1 MNGRKLGR
9 IISALLLLV
18 IVVGGVAYLYLANS
32 ASANG
37 PLRASGTVEGTQ
49 VVVGPEMGG
58 RVAEVLVEEGD
69 AVEVGQ
75 PLFRLDDALLQA
87 QRRRVEA
94 ALESARAAERTARLA
109 LESARLQHELALQQA
124 RAVERPQRLQA
135 WRAVEPSAFEL
146 PVWYYQQQEQIDSAQ
161 QELEAAR
168 AALEREQ
175 AALQALLK
183 DPQHERWAE
192 MEQRLAR
199 AREAFSLADDILAR
213 ARRARDNAEL
223 RDYAQEQYDAAK
235 ADLDAAQSA
244 YEEMLST
251 QEAQDLLEARARL
264 AVAQA
269 RYDSAQDRLDQ
280 LRTGEQSLQVHAS
293 QAALNQAEAALNQA
307 QAAVAQAQ
315 AELDAIDLQ
324 LERLV
329 VRAPM
334 AGVVLTR
341 SVDPGE
347 VLQPGASAIALV
359 RLDDLRL
366 TVYLPEDRYGQVDLG
381 RHVQVSVDSFPGV
394 TFDAVV
400 VRIAD
405 RAEFTPRNVQTEEG
419 RRTMVFAVELAVSDP
434 LGRLKPG
441 MPADVDFGELG
452 G

>member
-9 IISALLLLV
+9 IISVLILLV
-18 IVVGGVAYLYLANS
+18 IVIGGVAYLYLAN
-32 ASANG
+32 AAGANG

-49 VVVGPEMGG
+49 VVVGPEMAG

-69 AVEVGQ
+69 AVEVDQ
-75 PLFRLDDALLQA
+75 PLFRMDEALLQA

-94 ALESARAAERTARLA
+94 ALEAARAAEHTARLA

-124 RAVERPQRLQA
+124 RALERPQRQQV
-135 WRAVEPSAFEL
+135 WRVIEPSAFDL

-161 QELEAAR
+161 QELDAAR

-175 AALQALLK
+175 RALQALLD
-183 DPQHERWAE
+183 DPQHARWREA
-192 MEQRLAR
+192 EQRLAR
-199 AREAFSLADDILAR
+199 AREAFILADEILDR

-223 RDYAQEQYDAAK
+223 RDYAQELYDAAK
-235 ADLDAAQSA
+235 AELDAAQSA

-251 QEAQDLLEARARL
+251 QEAQDLVEARARL

-269 RYDSAQDRLDQ
+269 RHDEALDRLDQ
-280 LRTGEQSLQVHAS
+280 LRTGEHSLQVQIA
-293 QAALNQAEAALNQA
+293 QAALEQAGAALNQAR
-307 QAAVAQAQ
+307 AAVAQAQ
-315 AELDAIDLQ
+315 AELEAIDLQ
-324 LERLV
+324 LDRLV

-347 VLQPGASAIALV
+347 VLQPGSSAIALV
-359 RLDDLRL
+359 RLDDLRI
-366 TVYLPEDRYGQVDLG
+366 TVYLPQDRYGQVALG
-381 RHVQVSVDSFPGV
+381 RHVQVSVDSYPGV

-452 G
+452 D